1 MCHPMNGTKPMKNDN
16 QQKEDDS
23 KAVSGIQTWKKT
35 SKNQTAELGE

>member
-1 MCHPMNGTKPMKNDN
+1 MNGTKPMKNDN

-23 KAVSGIQTWKKT
+23 KVVSGVKTWKKT